1 MTCSIGSR
9 SCVRRRLLVDL
20 VSVAPPRIAGVTAA
34 DRYRRLAGVFD
45 TTVEAIG
52 PGDWDK
58 PSPCEGWSARDV
70 LSHVLDSEADVVT
83 RVGLSIERSV
93 DLTDDPVAA
102 WREVRDGMQ
111 SVLDDP
117 ATAALEYESFGS
129 PTTIADTIERFF
141 CFDLIVHRWDI
152 ARAAGKD
159 IAIPTEDVDAARAF
173 LDSMGQM
180 FYDYGASAP
189 AVAVSDEA
197 SPQDKLLGR
206 AGRDPQWSVS

>member
-1 MTCSIGSR
+1 MI
-9 SCVRRRLLVDL
+9 
-20 VSVAPPRIAGVTAA
+20 AA
-34 DRYRRLAGVFD
+34 DRYRRLAEVFD
-45 TTVEAIG
+45 TTMEAIS
-52 PGDWDK
+52 PGDWNN

-83 RVGLSIERSV
+83 KVGLSIERSV
-93 DLTDDPVAA
+93 NLTDDPVAA

-111 SVLDDP
+111 TVLDDP

-129 PTTIADTIERFF
+129 PTTIAATVERFF

-159 IAIPTEDVDAARAF
+159 ITIPAEDVAAAHAF
-173 LDSMGQM
+173 LDSIGQM
-180 FYDYGASAP
+180 IYDYGASAP
-189 AVAVSDEA
+189 AVAVAEEA
-197 SPQDKLLGR
+197 SSQDKLLGR